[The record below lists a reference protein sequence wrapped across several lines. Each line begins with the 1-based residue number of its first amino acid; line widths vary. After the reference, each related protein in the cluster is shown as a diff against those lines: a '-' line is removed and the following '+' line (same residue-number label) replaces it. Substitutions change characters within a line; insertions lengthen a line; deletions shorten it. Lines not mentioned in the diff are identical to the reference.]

1 MNKKPVGSLFLLA
14 STIIY
19 GLFGIFSKQIAVFGS
34 FSQGWIR
41 YSITLFVVLIM
52 LITRKLKWKK
62 IERKDVR
69 WFLTWVLPASFQPIL
84 TFIAF
89 THLPVGVTYFLIYST
104 MITGGIVSGKIFFSE
119 KLNLGKVASVILILV
134 GLVFIYRSDL
144 TLITNVYVFIALAS
158 GLIVGFWNTLTKK
171 VSGNYPE
178 LQMIFLDGLST
189 LTVSLLGFLFTK
201 EALPSLSNTVPWIWI
216 VGFALSGILA
226 SFLLIRGFK
235 YVEAQ
240 IGSLILPMELVFAS
254 IFGFLFFQEVLQLN
268 VYFGGFLIF
277 IAAIIPVFNLSGKK
291 TIPQT
296 NV

>member
-1 MNKKPVGSLFLLA
+1 MNQKILGVFLLLG

-41 YSITLFVVLIM
+41 YSIALSIILLMF
-52 LITRKLKWKK
+52 ITGKVKWKRVEK
-62 IERKDVR
+62 KDIK
-69 WFLTWVLPASFQPIL
+69 WFLTWILPASFQPIL

-89 THLPVGVTYFLIYST
+89 THLPVGITYFLLYST
-104 MITGGIVSGKIFFSE
+104 MITGGILSGKIFFLEKINLE
-119 KLNLGKVASVILILV
+119 KLISMILILI
-134 GLVFIYRSDL
+134 GLVFIYKSDL
-144 TLITNVYVFIALAS
+144 TLITNGYVLLALIS

-178 LQMIFLDGLST
+178 FQMIFLDGLST
-189 LTVSLLGFLFTK
+189 FTVSLFGFLIVK
-201 EALPSLSNTVPWIWI
+201 EALPSISNTSSWLWII
-216 VGFALSGILA
+216 AFAFSGILS

-254 IFGFLFFQEVLQLN
+254 VFGFLFFGEILHLN
-268 VYFGGFLIF
+268 VYIGGLFIF
-277 IAAIIPVFNLSGKK
+277 IAAILPVLKLSKAK
-291 TIPQT
+291 PI
-296 NV
+296 